1 MTALLAL
8 ALALASGAATKNA
21 TCEIIVS
28 LVGRRRCQIH
38 TDTQA
43 HKYTHTHTLHTYRH
57 AEVVVVAV
65 FVAVNLP
72 PRILCQLCQG
82 SLAAQLTL
90 LMALMM
96 AKGQQQQ
103 WQHEQQ

>member
-1 MTALLAL
+1 MDIQT
-8 ALALASGAATKNA
+8 
-21 TCEIIVS
+21 
-28 LVGRRRCQIH
+28 
-38 TDTQA
+38 
-43 HKYTHTHTLHTYRH
+43 

-65 FVAVNLP
+65 FVAVNP
-72 PRILCQLCQG
+72 PPPTHCQLCQG

-103 WQHEQQ
+103 WQDEQE